1 MIDGPARERAGSH
14 PEAGVTLIEILIAVS
29 LLSLLSIGILIAMRI
44 GFNTME
50 KVDSR
55 LVSDRRVSYAR
66 RIIENEIAGYSY
78 TVASW
83 PIRPDVFQPVP
94 FYQFEPQ
101 TMRFVTAYSL
111 ADAWRGRLQIAAF
124 QVIPGDQG
132 RGVRLIVN
140 ETPYAGPV
148 HAGEMITAVEPGAPV
163 RFVPVLP
170 GPRSFVLAD
179 HLSSCRFMYLEAL
192 SKPPFQLWRPDW
204 AAPQQ
209 LPLGIRIEMTPLNG
223 SPADL
228 HVSTVTVAF
237 NVNRTP
243 GLLYEDKP

>member
-1 MIDGPARERAGSH
+1 
-14 PEAGVTLIEILIAVS
+14 
-29 LLSLLSIGILIAMRI
+29 LSIGILIAMRI

-66 RIIENEIAGYSY
+66 RILENEIAGYTY
-78 TVASW
+78 VTAAW
-83 PIRPDVFQPVP
+83 QMRRDVFQPVP

-101 TMRFVTAYSL
+101 TMRFVTTYSL
-111 ADAWRGRLQIAAF
+111 TDAWRGRPQIAAF

-140 ETPYAGPV
+140 ETPFAGPV
-148 HAGEMITAVEPGAPV
+148 QAGEMISGVEPGAPPS
-163 RFVPVLP
+163 FFPVIP

-179 HLSSCRFMYLEAL
+179 RLSYCRFMYLEAL
-192 SKPPFQLWRPDW
+192 TKAPFQLWRPDW
-204 AAPQQ
+204 VAPQQ
-209 LPLGIRIEMTPLNG
+209 LPLGIRVEMAPLDS

-228 HVSTVTVAF
+228 HVSAVTVAF

-243 GLLYEDKP
+243 GLVYEDKP